1 MYEKK
6 QSTSNVKTPNLTK
19 MKAVVIDRKTVIF
32 IEQGASEEEARER
45 YLTRGEYF
53 KQLTKRKPVPAKQ

>member
-6 QSTSNVKTPNLTK
+6 QAASNVKTPNLAK

-32 IEQGASEEEARER
+32 IEQGASEEEARKR
-45 YLTRGEYF
+45 YSTRGEYF
-53 KQLTKRKPVPAKQ
+53 KQLTKRKPATVK